1 MWLIFGG
8 NGWIGKQFQE
18 ELKQQEI
25 RYKCSEFRM
34 DVDHS
39 IIEDEI
45 RSTGAER
52 VVCLAGRTSG
62 GAYNT
67 IDYLEGGKQQNYE
80 NVRDN
85 LFGPIQLAIISK
97 KVGIHFTYLGTGC
110 IFNYDSQHTIQ
121 NECGFTEQ
129 DAPNFFGSSYSIVKG
144 FTDRLFHLSDTFT
157 NTLNLRIRMPINE
170 DLVSTRN
177 FITKITNYKK
187 ICSIKNS
194 MTVIPDILPIMIDM
208 IKKQKTGTVN
218 LVNPGTIS
226 HNEILDMYKSII
238 DPSFTYEN
246 FTLEEQGRI
255 LKSDRSNN
263 KLETTELEKEY
274 FILPIYESVQR
285 LLKRVKKHNLMSL
298 QPKMNNMLV
307 TGGFGFIGSNFVHL
321 LHNSYPKINVVNV
334 DKMSYCSRRDH
345 LKGLDVVSYE
355 DDINDMDKMLE
366 ILEKHNIDIV
376 VHFAAESHVDKS
388 FDNSI
393 QFTQANVSGTH
404 NLLEACKRYGRLSR
418 FIHISTD
425 EVYGETMGNTPFTE
439 KQHLNPT
446 NPYAATKI
454 SAEFIVQSYFHCF
467 ELPII
472 IVRGNNNLGKRQY
485 PEKIV
490 PKFITSLL
498 NNKKCTIHG
507 NGNTRRNFIYVDDMC
522 RCIMKVIEKGEVNN
536 IYNIGTSDEYSVM
549 EIATKLIYM
558 IKGNHVN
565 PKDYYE
571 CVGDRHYNDFQYRI
585 DASKVEKLGWKS
597 EVSFDDAL
605 KICVEYYSDP
615 NNPFLKTPVIDDKA

>member
-18 ELKQQEI
+18 ELDHQEI
-25 RYKCSEFRM
+25 PYQLSQYRM
-34 DVDHS
+34 DVDPTLIEEE
-39 IIEDEI
+39 IIQKGVD
-45 RSTGAER
+45 R

-85 LFGPIQLAIISK
+85 LFGPIQLAIVSK
-97 KVGIHFTYLGTGC
+97 KRGIHFTYLGTGC
-110 IFNYDSQHTIQ
+110 IFNYDAQHTTQ
-121 NECGFTEQ
+121 NEYGFKET

-144 FTDRLFHLSDTFT
+144 FTDRLFHLNDTFH

-170 DLVSTRN
+170 DLASTRN
-177 FITKITNYKK
+177 FITKITSYKK

-194 MTVIPDILPIMIDM
+194 MTVIPDVLPIMVDM

-218 LVNPGTIS
+218 LVNPGVIS

-238 DPSFTYEN
+238 DPAFTYEN
-246 FTLEEQGRI
+246 FTLEEQGKI

-263 KLETTELEKEY
+263 KLDTTELENEY

-285 LLKRVKKHNLMSL
+285 LLKRVKKHKIMSL
-298 QPKMNNMLV
+298 KPTMKNVLV
-307 TGGFGFIGSNFVHL
+307 TGGFGFIGSNFIHL
-321 LHNSYPKINVVNV
+321 LYRQYPDIKVVNV
-334 DKMSYCSRRDH
+334 DKVSDCSRREH
-345 LKGLDVVSYE
+345 LKGLKDVVSYE
-355 DDINDMDKMLE
+355 NDINEMETMLE
-366 ILEKHNIDIV
+366 ILETHTIDVV

-404 NLLEACKRYGRLSR
+404 NLLEACKRYGQLSR

-425 EVYGETMGNTPFTE
+425 EVYGETMGNIPFTE
-439 KQHLNPT
+439 KHNLNPT

-467 ELPII
+467 ELPIV
-472 IVRGNNNLGKRQY
+472 IVRGNNVFGPNQHV
-485 PEKIV
+485 EKVI
-490 PKFITSLL
+490 PKFITALL
-498 NNKKCTIHG
+498 NNKKCAIHG
-507 NGNTRRNFIYVDDMC
+507 RGNTKRNFIFVEDMC
-522 RCIMKVIEKGEVNN
+522 RCILHVIEKGEISQ
-536 IYNIGTSDEYSVM
+536 IYNIGTNHEYSVLQ
-549 EIATKLIYM
+549 IADKLIYN
-558 IKGNHVN
+558 IKGSHVD

-571 CVGDRHYNDFQYRI
+571 YVEDRYYNDFQYRI
-585 DASKVEKLGWKS
+585 DASKVKKLGWKN
-597 EVSFDDAL
+597 ETSFEEGL
-605 KICVEYYSDP
+605 QKCIGYYSGP
-615 NNPFLKTPVIDDKA
+615 ENAFREHM